1 MDRWTWIWK
10 RAVLQSYDD
19 DSDLVTS
26 DESSC
31 HGESKAESHNESVPH
46 EMIFAKEKIWISLEK
61 LSTFVGDFTVCKFCN
76 NPTQGEEDSY
86 KLAGLAC
93 FLKIVYQNEKSLKS
107 KMNSSVNM
115 SNKKSQFFEINPF
128 VLAYHLIGH
137 GPSAAKKLTSVL
149 NMTQSISKRAWKRQT
164 DVAVN
169 VSNNSMKKAAL
180 EVKETSSQQHFI
192 HTQGRFVRRS
202 HRSKLRCWWLLG
214 LQRIFVVPRD
224 KRHLFRRNWKS
235 NWYYSKK

>member
-1 MDRWTWIWK
+1 
-10 RAVLQSYDD
+10 
-19 DSDLVTS
+19 
-26 DESSC
+26 
-31 HGESKAESHNESVPH
+31 
-46 EMIFAKEKIWISLEK
+46 
-61 LSTFVGDFTVCKFCN
+61 
-76 NPTQGEEDSY
+76 
-86 KLAGLAC
+86 
-93 FLKIVYQNEKSLKS
+93 
-107 KMNSSVNM
+107 M

-137 GPSAAKKLTSVL
+137 GPSTAKKLTSVL

-202 HRSKLRCWWLLG
+202 HRSKLRC
-214 LQRIFVVPRD
+214 
-224 KRHLFRRNWKS
+224 
-235 NWYYSKK
+235 